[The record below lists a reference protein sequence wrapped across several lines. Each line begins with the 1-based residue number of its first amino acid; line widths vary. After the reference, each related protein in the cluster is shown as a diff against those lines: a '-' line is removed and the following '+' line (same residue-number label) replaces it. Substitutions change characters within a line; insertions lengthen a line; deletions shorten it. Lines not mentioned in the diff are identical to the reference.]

1 MTILFLFIAAYGNG
15 ARACKCNTDH
25 PFMDVAPSC
34 DLIVLAEV
42 KGYRKVDGLE
52 QAMDVRVL
60 SVLSGKESHKTIR
73 VWGDDGKSC
82 RPYVTQFPLR
92 STWIFALQP
101 HESDYRISVCGEYWL
116 KVEENRVHGRIET
129 LQEESWPMDRLKE
142 RLAREVNP

>member
-15 ARACKCNTDH
+15 ARACKCNTDR
-25 PFMDVAPSC
+25 PFMDIAPSC

-42 KGYRKVDGLE
+42 IKYRKVDGLE

-73 VWGDDGKSC
+73 VWGDDGTSC
-82 RPYVTQFPLR
+82 RPYVAQFPLR
-92 STWIFALQP
+92 STWILALQP

-116 KVEENRVHGRIET
+116 KVEENRVYGRIET